1 MNPQL
6 QKALKKLPNSPGV
19 YIFRD
24 PIGVVLYVGKAA
36 SLKSRVRSY
45 FPLDAA
51 RGIKKGD
58 ARIEQMVAQISKIET
73 KPTRSAL
80 EALFL
85 EAELIKKHQA
95 KYNVMAKDDKTFAYI
110 AITREPIP
118 RIIVVRPT
126 DRRKEKINKLF
137 GPYQSAAIAR
147 TALKILRRI
156 FPFHTL
162 KTKPGEK
169 CFHAS
174 IGMCSGICGYDGKL
188 EIRNWK
194 FREYRRTVKNI
205 EMFLKGKR
213 TRLEAGL
220 RLQMKAAS
228 AQQRYEEAARLRD
241 SLGALRH
248 INDVALLKDEYAEA
262 KLPDSAEAKL
272 LARSL
277 ASGSTCIASGS
288 GLHLGVPHRI
298 EAYDISHTFG
308 HEPVGSMVVF
318 TNGKVDPGEFRKF
331 RIRGMFKV
339 AKAKPRPSDRGSS
352 STSLG
357 EYGRWIDDTAMLR
370 EVLTRRLRHREWP
383 MPDLLLMDGGTAQL
397 HAAHA
402 VLKKLRLSIPAA
414 ALAKGPA
421 RKRADLSTT
430 DSSVKLIPITL
441 LVKLREQA
449 HRFAIR
455 YHRTLRARRFLG

>member
-1 MNPQL
+1 ML
-6 QKALKKLPNSPGV
+6 QHTLKTLPNSPGV

-24 PIGVVLYVGKAA
+24 AKGVVLYVGKAA

-45 FPLDAA
+45 FTQPH
-51 RGIKKGD
+51 D
-58 ARIEQMVAQISKIET
+58 ARIEQMVGQIGTIET
-73 KPTRSAL
+73 KQTRSAL

-85 EAELIKKHQA
+85 EAELIKKYQA
-95 KYNVMAKDDKTFAYI
+95 KYNIMSKDDKTFAYI
-110 AITREPIP
+110 AFTKEPVP

-126 DRRKEKINKLF
+126 ERIKEKISKLF

-156 FPFHTL
+156 FPFHSL
-162 KTKPGEK
+162 KTKPGQR

-174 IGMCSGICGYDGKL
+174 IGTCPGVCGAGGQYPGILRQAQDDKEL
-188 EIRNWK
+188 IHS
-194 FREYRRTVKNI
+194 YRRTLKNI
-205 EMFLKGKR
+205 EMFFNGKR

-220 RLQMKAAS
+220 KIQMKAAS
-228 AQQRYEEAARLRD
+228 RQQRYEEAARLRD
-241 SLGALRH
+241 SIEALKH
-248 INDVALLKDEYAEA
+248 INDVALLRDDVLEPGFA
-262 KLPDSAEAKL
+262 KP
-272 LARSL
+272 
-277 ASGSTCIASGS
+277 T
-288 GLHLGVPHRI
+288 HVGVPHRI
-298 EAYDISHTFG
+298 ECYDISHTFG
-308 HEPVGSMVVF
+308 HEAVGSMVVF
-318 TNGKVDPGEFRKF
+318 TDGKVDPSQFRKF

-339 AKAKPRPSDRGSS
+339 VEAKLRPRDQGSS

-383 MPDLLLMDGGTAQL
+383 TPDLLLMDGGAPQLSAVREGLTAQG
-397 HAAHA
+397 
-402 VLKKLRLSIPAA
+402 RTIPAA

-421 RKRADLSTT
+421 RKRADLYTA
-430 DSSVKLIPITL
+430 DGSVKLIPISL
-441 LVKLREQA
+441 LVKLREQS